1 MKKLLVIFFGLI
13 NLIFAQSASIYSNF
27 GVGELNI
34 NPTARRSGLGL
45 AIAGR
50 ENFDINPFNPA
61 STTRIQFTKFLASL
75 NYSLNSYSDFNSSNK
90 YQSGTFENLLFAIPV
105 QRDYGIVLSGGILPF
120 TRLNYKVL
128 SSTNHFDSIPY
139 QVKYEGLGGLTN
151 YFIGISYYQKNI
163 GSFGLSSNFLIGT
176 INRKLSTE
184 FLNQN
189 YVNPE
194 FTSQYKFKGVALRLG
209 YISENIKDYFEKI
222 PLKDLRLGFSYL
234 TSTKLITENLDLK
247 QGIFI
252 DTTAERTYD
261 TKIPSQ
267 FAIGIFSRLS
277 ERLTINVDFLNQ
289 NWTKF
294 STNILSNFALVN
306 QNVFLIGFEYL
317 PLDRP
322 ERFLDAVTYRF
333 GFFVKDIGIQVN
345 NEKIR
350 EYGLKLG
357 TSLPIDQLNLVDF
370 GLQYSV
376 RGKNSGNLVKESV
389 FNLWFG
395 INLAEIW
402 FVRNEE

>member
-1 MKKLLVIFFGLI
+1 MKKLLIIFLGLFNI
-13 NLIFAQSASIYSNF
+13 ITAQSASIYSNF

-34 NPTARRSGLGL
+34 NPTTRRSGLGL

-50 ENFDINPFNPA
+50 ESFDINPFNPA
-61 STTRIQFTKFLASL
+61 SSTRIQFVKFLASF
-75 NYSLNSYSDFNSSNK
+75 NYSLNSYKDLNSSNN
-90 YQSGTFENLLFAIPV
+90 YQSGAFENLLFAIPI

-128 SSTNHFDSIPY
+128 SSTNYFDSIPY
-139 QVKYEGLGGLTN
+139 HVKYEGLGGLTN
-151 YFIGISYYQKNI
+151 YFIGVSYYQKNV

-194 FTSQYKFKGVALRLG
+194 FTSQYKYKGVAIRFG
-209 YISENIKDYFEKI
+209 YISENIKNYLDEI
-222 PLKDLRLGFSYL
+222 PVKDLRIGFSYL
-234 TSTKLITENLDLK
+234 TSASLTSELLDLK
-247 QGIFI
+247 HGIFI
-252 DTTAERTYD
+252 DTTGERNYS

-267 FAIGIFSRLS
+267 FAIGLSSKFSD
-277 ERLTINVDFLNQ
+277 RLTVNVDFLNQ
-289 NWTKF
+289 DWTKF
-294 STNILSNFALVN
+294 STNTLSNFDLVN
-306 QNVFLIGFEYL
+306 QNVFSIGFEYL
-317 PLDRP
+317 PLERP
-322 ERFLDAVTYRF
+322 EKFFDAITYRF
-333 GFFVKDIGIQVN
+333 GVFVKDIGIKIN

-350 EYGLKLG
+350 EYGFKFG
-357 TSLPIDQLNLVDF
+357 TSLPIDQLNLIDF

-389 FNLWFG
+389 LNLWFG